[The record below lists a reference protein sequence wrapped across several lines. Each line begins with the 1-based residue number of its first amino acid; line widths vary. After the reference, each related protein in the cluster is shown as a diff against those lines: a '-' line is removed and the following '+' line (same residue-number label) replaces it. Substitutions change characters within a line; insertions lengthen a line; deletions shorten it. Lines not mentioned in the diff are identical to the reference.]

1 MFHYLDA
8 FGTAARR
15 LGITSERSSLK
26 ISVEKRSRYHD
37 LGRFDLYDAKTK
49 TVIDYKTCSVWKV
62 IFGDYTDWY
71 MQTLMYAY
79 LLRES
84 GFEADHGE
92 IVAIMRDH
100 SKRDAKY
107 KQDYPE
113 YPVKRILFNFKAVD
127 FEFIENW
134 LKEKVEEIKRCEE
147 LPDDELPICTP
158 EERFNSGDKF
168 AVMAKGRKRALR
180 VLDSLRTQKNGKNST
195 VETISKREKA
205 RTRSALSIARFVNSA
220 TTGKRIMEETSMK
233 IKEITS
239 QYRRDFY
246 AIYECE
252 HCGATH
258 KSYGYDDANFHNNV
272 IPNMVCEKWQKGSRQ
287 LQTTCHQISR
297 GVPNMSNLRIWEDVR
312 TVRKQQ
318 KENTCRSLKR
328 FHRHQS
334 NVANKN

>member
-1 MFHYLDA
+1 MKITNKLGLPEPFVQMCQSDYRYRPQRYSVTSLLKGIREAILDRRHEVELDVSDCIWML
-8 FGTAARR
+8 FGTAAHTV
-15 LGITSERSSLK
+15 LESHQEEDHQLK
-26 ISVEKRSRYHD
+26 EISVEKEIDGITIS
-37 LGRFDLYDAKTK
+37 GRFDLYDAKTK

-92 IVAIMRDH
+92 TVAIMRDH

-180 VLDSLRTQKNGKNST
+180 VLDSLEDAEEWKKLNGGDYI
-195 VETISKREKA
+195 ETRKGEDKKCLEYCSVCKFCNYWQE
-205 RTRSALSIARFVNSA
+205 N
-220 TTGKRIMEETSMK
+220 
-233 IKEITS
+233 
-239 QYRRDFY
+239 
-246 AIYECE
+246 
-252 HCGATH
+252 
-258 KSYGYDDANFHNNV
+258 YGGNIN
-272 IPNMVCEKWQKGSRQ
+272 
-287 LQTTCHQISR
+287 
-297 GVPNMSNLRIWEDVR
+297 ED
-312 TVRKQQ
+312 
-318 KENTCRSLKR
+318 
-328 FHRHQS
+328 
-334 NVANKN
+334 